1 MIGRDAFDVT
11 LDRLLAAGATF
22 HDAYFAA
29 LRASWRGADEPICEV
44 TCDAATM
51 AAGLEIHTCVCGQ
64 AFRFRPGAT
73 RARCP
78 GCGARYEIVERAAG

>member
-1 MIGRDAFDVT
+1 MNGDDAFDVT
-11 LDRLLAAGATF
+11 LARLLQAGAGF
-22 HDAYFAA
+22 ADAFQAA
-29 LRASWRGADEPICEV
+29 VRASWRGADEPIREV
-44 TCDAATM
+44 HCNAATL

-78 GCGARYEIVERAAG
+78 GCGARYEIAERAAG

>member
-1 MIGRDAFDVT
+1 MNGDDAFDVT

-22 HDAYFAA
+22 TDAYWAA
-29 LRASWRGADEPICEV
+29 LRASWRGADEPIQEV
-44 TCDAATM
+44 TCDAEIIAV
-51 AAGLEIHTCVCGQ
+51 GLVIHTCVCGQ